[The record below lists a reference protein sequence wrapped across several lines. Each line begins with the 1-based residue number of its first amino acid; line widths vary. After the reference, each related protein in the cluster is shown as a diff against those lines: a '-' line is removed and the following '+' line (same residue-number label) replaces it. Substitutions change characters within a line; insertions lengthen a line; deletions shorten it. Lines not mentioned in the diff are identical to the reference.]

1 MITRENYSEK
11 IKGVD
16 VSSLPENVLVAKEF
30 FDEATNYG
38 ADFSA
43 ADSEPEI
50 AEAIELYFKAIE
62 AIVKKSVEKKTTA
75 PRKKQSTPKPKTNPS
90 TKSSSPK
97 KVTSKTSRKRQTTS
111 SAEKVERLSPEL
123 KFIKRF
129 MRLHDKKKT
138 RKQIR
143 LFISA
148 LQKAIKERQIRK
160 TSDYAK
166 EIMEIQKSLIDFHK
180 RFKNAE
186 QEELVAF
193 TDKTRNKYN
202 RIIEKEVEY
211 YSIRFIKS
219 YINLQGKTIPNQK
232 AQNLFKRIN
241 NAVKRGVLDKRDK
254 YWSEIES
261 ILNQLETFIEKN
273 PEEGMLKIESR
284 ELNGLNGI
292 VHKCGPIKQSSLNG
306 ISKVPENTILNSM
319 DVLKIKHQ
327 KLGLT
332 GKWLKFIGDATRGF
346 KAMVYGRPKMGK
358 SYLSVGFA
366 GYLARKIGR
375 VLYVARE
382 EGFDETF
389 RIKLKELGAAHSNLD
404 VSDFLPTDLTGYD
417 FVFLDSVSRLGLNP
431 NDLEDLEKQYPEISF
446 LYVHQVTKKGIS
458 RGSNEHLHNVDVIIE
473 VPEKGY
479 AIQNGRFNQGGEM
492 DIFDNLAA

>member
-1 MITRENYSEK
+1 MITRENYLEK
-11 IKGVD
+11 MKTVD
-16 VSSLPENVLVAKEF
+16 LKSLPENVMVAKEF
-30 FDEATNYG
+30 FDEATNNGMDY
-38 ADFSA
+38 SA
-43 ADSEPEI
+43 ADSESEI
-50 AEAIELYFKAIE
+50 AEAIDLYFKAID
-62 AIVKKSVEKKTTA
+62 AITKKSVKKKTSVPSTKPKA
-75 PRKKQSTPKPKTNPS
+75 PSKPKRTSTTGKGKTRSSKAVTKKQSTVK
-90 TKSSSPK
+90 
-97 KVTSKTSRKRQTTS
+97 
-111 SAEKVERLSPEL
+111 AEKVEKLSPEI
-123 KFIKRF
+123 KFMKRF

-143 LFISA
+143 IFINA

-160 TSDYAK
+160 TSEYAK

-180 RFKNAE
+180 RYKNAQ

-202 RIIEKEVEY
+202 RIIQKEVEY
-211 YSIRFIKS
+211 YSVRFIKA
-219 YINLQGKTIPNQK
+219 YINLQGKIIPNQK

-241 NAVKRGVLDKRDK
+241 NALKRGVLDKRDK
-254 YWSEIES
+254 YWNEIES

-292 VHKCGPIKQSSLNG
+292 VNKCGCVKTQSLSG

-319 DVLKIKHQ
+319 DVLKIKHK

-366 GYLARKIGR
+366 GYLARKIGK

-389 RIKLKELGAAHSNLD
+389 RIKLKELGAAHPNLD
-404 VSDFLPTDLTGYD
+404 ISDFLPEDLSGYD

-431 NDLEDLEKQYPEISF
+431 NDLEGLEKQYPEISF

-479 AIQNGRFNQGGEM
+479 AIQNGRFNQGSEM
-492 DIFDNLAA
+492 EIFDNLAA